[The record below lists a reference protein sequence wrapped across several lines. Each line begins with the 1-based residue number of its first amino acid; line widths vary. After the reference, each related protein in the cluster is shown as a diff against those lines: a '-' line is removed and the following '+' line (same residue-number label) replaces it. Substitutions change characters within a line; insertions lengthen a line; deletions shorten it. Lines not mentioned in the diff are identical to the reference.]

1 MEEQDDRHWSDQTM
15 PARKDCDRTDETPQK
30 LNRVFCFE
38 IQDED
43 GRASW
48 DDVHEELLGS
58 ELGVPAGP
66 EASVHSRPEASVH
79 SVGNPI
85 CLALE
90 HGVALHRVKCLV
102 IGHWQRHTVCAR
114 MLHAKISKETKRC
127 NNQLLHHSLLEWMKH
142 AKFIKETA
150 CENAWFCKESPT
162 GDSGKS
168 LINFVCNGCGENLFR
183 LAVACKLLKD

>member
-1 MEEQDDRHWSDQTM
+1 M

-30 LNRVFCFE
+30 LNRVICFE

-183 LAVACKLLKD
+183 LAVACKLLIH

>member
-1 MEEQDDRHWSDQTM
+1 M

-30 LNRVFCFE
+30 LNWVICFD

-43 GRASW
+43 GGW
-48 DDVHEELLGS
+48 DSVHEELGS
-58 ELGVPAGP
+58 ELGVPEGP

-85 CLALE
+85 CLALD

-114 MLHAKISKETKRC
+114 ML
-127 NNQLLHHSLLEWMKH
+127 
-142 AKFIKETA
+142 A
-150 CENAWFCKESPT
+150 CQDRQ
-162 GDSGKS
+162 GG
-168 LINFVCNGCGENLFR
+168 
-183 LAVACKLLKD
+183 